1 MLVILQLYVLC
12 VIIIIII
19 TNPSPAV
26 FSPFPLMI
34 SLLPL
39 SSVFVV
45 NVRAVT
51 VTQSD
56 MISVSD
62 ITAEADREPGAWMEG
77 KGCAATSRSQ
87 GEKRLRSFPR
97 DPLIAG
103 QLIDTLDCFFLFIQL
118 VPLSKV

>member
-12 VIIIIII
+12 VIIIIT

-34 SLLPL
+34 SRLPL
-39 SSVFVV
+39 SSVFAV

-62 ITAEADREPGAWMEG
+62 ITAEADREPGVWMEG

-103 QLIDTLDCFFLFIQL
+103 QLINTLDCFFLFIQL

>member
-12 VIIIIII
+12 VIIIII

-34 SLLPL
+34 SRLPL

-87 GEKRLRSFPR
+87 GEKGFAPFQET
-97 DPLIAG
+97 P
-103 QLIDTLDCFFLFIQL
+103 
-118 VPLSKV
+118 

>member
-12 VIIIIII
+12 VIIIII

-34 SLLPL
+34 SRLPL

-56 MISVSD
+56 MISASD

-87 GEKRLRSFPR
+87 GEKGF
-97 DPLIAG
+97 A
-103 QLIDTLDCFFLFIQL
+103 LFQET
-118 VPLSKV
+118 P

>member
-56 MISVSD
+56 MTSVSD

-87 GEKRLRSFPR
+87 GEKGFAPFQET
-97 DPLIAG
+97 P
-103 QLIDTLDCFFLFIQL
+103 
-118 VPLSKV
+118 